1 MEWEGHNHCE
11 VDGILTSAIFCIMMC
26 KANAERINEMKMK
39 KKQTF
44 RIWIC
49 GNRHTIAKHF
59 EGSMDN
65 VSDQPELD
73 FADMFIKNVANDDLY
88 FSIKNRIEKSE
99 LDENDI
105 QCRVEIDESDEYNN
119 HLWVCS
125 KILPSALR
133 KIVEDAIRWEMEMLQ
148 EVIDVT
154 STENVTLYEKNNRKD

>member
-1 MEWEGHNHCE
+1 
-11 VDGILTSAIFCIMMC
+11 
-26 KANAERINEMKMK
+26 MKN
-39 KKQTF
+39 KQRY

-65 VSDQPELD
+65 VRDQPELD
-73 FADMFIKNVANDDLY
+73 FADMFIKNIEDDGLY
-88 FSIKNRIEKSE
+88 FSIKDRIEKSE

-105 QCRVEIDESDEYNN
+105 QFRIETDESDEYNN

-133 KIVEDAIRWEMEMLQ
+133 KIVEDAIRWEMEILQ
-148 EVIDVT
+148 EVMDTTAT
-154 STENVTLYEKNNRKD
+154 SRIVDEAIHEKRMLCGETDGREDDEE